1 MQKMEDE
8 VKDLEEDERWSR
20 EMLEKGNIRER
31 EGKPVEEEEGR
42 KEGRQHRGL
51 RLFPR
56 NDYISLIGKRSAS
69 PK

>member
-42 KEGRQHRGL
+42 KEGRKAAPWSAALSQK
-51 RLFPR
+51 RLYFLNR
-56 NDYISLIGKRSAS
+56 KTQC
-69 PK
+69 

>member
-20 EMLEKGNIRER
+20 EMPEKGNIRER

-42 KEGRQHRGL
+42 KEGSTMICGS
-51 RLFPR
+51 FPET
-56 NDYISLIGKRSAS
+56 IIF
-69 PK
+69 P